1 MLGDWENSRD
11 DNLSSGDLKSE
22 ASIACTTTPPPAPEC
37 QQTTH
42 PPELLRTLC
51 EVLHEL
57 HTIKI
62 RIHHCNDEI
71 VFVSD
76 LIHAKMPKKP
86 YYFRRK
92 WAKLQTIT
100 QKYSIADFMREIW

>member
-22 ASIACTTTPPPAPEC
+22 DSISCTTTPPPNVNKRLTPP
-37 QQTTH
+37 

-76 LIHAKMPKKP
+76 IIHAKMPKKP
-86 YYFRRK
+86 YYF
-92 WAKLQTIT
+92 
-100 QKYSIADFMREIW
+100 

>member
-11 DNLSSGDLKSE
+11 DNLSSGDLKSGD
-22 ASIACTTTPPPAPEC
+22 SISWTTTPPPNVNERLTP
-37 QQTTH
+37 

-76 LIHAKMPKKP
+76 IIHAKMPKKP
-86 YYFRRK
+86 YYFRKK

-100 QKYSIADFMREIW
+100 QKYSKADFMREIW